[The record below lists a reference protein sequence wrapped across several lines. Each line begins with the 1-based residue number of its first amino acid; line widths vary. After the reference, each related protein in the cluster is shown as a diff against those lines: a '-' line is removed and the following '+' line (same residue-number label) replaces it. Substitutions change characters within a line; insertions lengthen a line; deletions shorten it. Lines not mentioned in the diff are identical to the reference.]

1 MVEASLWVKSEMDR
15 RISGNKGNP
24 GKWLFLRERPWTQ
37 KGDRIGSSVSLS
49 L

>member
-1 MVEASLWVKSEMDR
+1 MVEASLWVKSEMDP
-15 RISGNKGNP
+15 RINGNKGNP

-49 L
+49 F